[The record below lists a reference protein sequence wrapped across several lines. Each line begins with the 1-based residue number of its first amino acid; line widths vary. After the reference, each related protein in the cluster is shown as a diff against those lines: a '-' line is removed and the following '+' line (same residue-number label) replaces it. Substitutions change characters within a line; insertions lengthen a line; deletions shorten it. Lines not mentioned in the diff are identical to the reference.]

1 MSPNRSPNNYIFLHV
16 PKTAGSMFRSIV
28 SNNFEELAAI
38 ENPLMSMQNYTAQ
51 QIERL
56 FYLYPYRFYQGH
68 VFRLKESL
76 KTRIPN
82 LVLIAFVREP
92 ISKALSS
99 YYYLRQRDL
108 TNPNHPTKHKSFC
121 ELVDFFSKKSTC
133 DSFDL
138 DSSQL
143 DWLVGKKNA
152 KLDIVE
158 EAVTNGKLLLFPTE
172 KFDSACVV
180 LEALFPND
188 FRDCSYHTK
197 INTSKRPAE
206 PPEEETT
213 AAGRLPWIERDQKL
227 HNYAQASLDE
237 LIAVAFKS
245 PQDYEQALANFQKRC
260 IAPPP
265 NDNAI
270 NSKGGGDLSLLK
282 RLRAAARVIIKGH

>member
-1 MSPNRSPNNYIFLHV
+1 
-16 PKTAGSMFRSIV
+16 MFRNIV
-28 SNNFEELAAI
+28 SNNFKDAAAV
-38 ENPLMSMQNYTAQ
+38 ENPLMSQQNYTAH

-68 VFRLKESL
+68 VFHLNEAL
-76 KTRIPN
+76 EARISN
-82 LVLIAFVREP
+82 LVLISFVREP
-92 ISKALSS
+92 ITKALSS
-99 YYYLRQRDL
+99 YYYLRQRDF

-121 ELVDFFSKKSTC
+121 EMVDLVSEKSTC

-172 KFDSACVV
+172 KFDSACVI